1 MAEGAEH
8 RRSNTPNTP
17 PGHAHGH
24 EHRECTSVKE
34 RIGNDKQII
43 VIKVGTS
50 SLVRP
55 EQHTLNI
62 SNLARICETV
72 KTLHNQ
78 GHHVIIV
85 SSGAVAV
92 GCQRMGL
99 TTKPKELARKQALA
113 AVGQVHLMRFYE
125 DFLSALDLRCAQ
137 VLLTLDNLANRDQYL
152 NARNTFN
159 ELLAYGTIPVVNEND
174 TVAVQALRFGDND
187 TLAAQVAALIQ
198 ADWLFLLTDVDSLYT
213 ANPKDDP
220 DATPIHE
227 VEDISRLLVD
237 TSTKGTNWGTGGM
250 VTKLTAGRIA
260 TAAGCTMVICNSN
273 DPDAVEQ
280 VLAGAVV
287 GTKFHARPRQ
297 RALRSRKRWILAVPV
312 RGTILMSDSTV
323 RAIQEEGAPLAAA
336 GITQVDGDFCAQ
348 DAVSLCDTAG
358 REFGRGLVSFSGDEL
373 RRIKGLKSAKD
384 FKLAL
389 RYNAQPEVVHREN
402 LVLLAGS
409 ELFEEDD
416 DGDDDDDDEAL
427 YEAGT
432 TQVSNGGAAPPSP
445 GQISAAAVTISSTA
459 PGKFNATS
467 STAPG
472 TTPPF
477 SDLVPVPEK

>member
-152 NARNTFN
+152 NARNTFA
-159 ELLAYGTIPVVNEND
+159 ELLAYGAIPVVNEND
-174 TVAVQALRFGDND
+174 TVAVQELRFGDND
-187 TLAAQVAALIQ
+187 TLSAQVAALVQ
-198 ADWLFLLTDVDSLYT
+198 ADWLFLLTDVDCLYT
-213 ANPKDDP
+213 ANPREDP
-220 DATPIHE
+220 NATPIYE
-227 VEDISRLLVD
+227 VEDISRLTAD
-237 TSTKGTNWGTGGM
+237 TSSTGTQWGTGGM
-250 VTKLTAGRIA
+250 ATKLTAGRIA
-260 TAAGCTMVICNSN
+260 TAAGCTMVICNSKN
-273 DPDAVEQ
+273 PEAMEQ

-287 GTKFHARPRQ
+287 GTKFLARPHQ
-297 RALRSRKRWILAVPV
+297 RALRGRKRWILAVPI
-312 RGTILMSDSTV
+312 RGTIYMDDGAI
-323 RAIQEEGAPLAAA
+323 RAVKDKKKSLFAA
-336 GITQVDGDFCAQ
+336 GITRVEGEFNAQ
-348 DAVSLCDTAG
+348 DAVSLCDTTG
-358 REFGRGLVSFSGDEL
+358 REIGRGLVSFNNVEL
-373 RRIKGLKSAKD
+373 RQLKGHSAKD
-384 FKLAL
+384 FSAAL
-389 RYNAQPEVVHREN
+389 GYNAQPEVVHREN
-402 LVLLAGS
+402 LALLAGT
-409 ELFEEDD
+409 EGGYEHVDD
-416 DGDDDDDDEAL
+416 DYDDLEVVHKVGGGLQGSKA
-427 YEAGT
+427 AGVQGT
-432 TQVSNGGAAPPSP
+432 TSHSALEMMEATALL
-445 GQISAAAVTISSTA
+445 SAAQ
-459 PGKFNATS
+459 
-467 STAPG
+467 
-472 TTPPF
+472 
-477 SDLVPVPEK
+477 